1 MIKLKQLLFFFLIFN
16 LNLIIGQEKYWVFL
30 SDKNGVEF
38 NPYEYFDSK
47 AIERRNSVG
56 YPLDH
61 YTDRPINENYIQS
74 IQQYADTITGHSR
87 WFNALACILDKEKI
101 QLIEALPFVE
111 DIVPMIS
118 KQQICEYDRQ
128 LSEGQQSL
136 LTGQTAWMEGDLF
149 RKNNYTGKGIRI
161 CIIDAG
167 FPKVDVSSVFSH
179 IRDSNRIINTWDFH
193 KNDSNVYISSSH
205 GTTVLSCIAG
215 IYKGQPI
222 GLATEAEFLLARTER
237 VLTETFSEEEDWLM
251 AIEWADKNGA
261 DIINSSL
268 GYNLHGYFKED
279 MDGQTSIIS
288 KAGNIAAKKGMLVI
302 SAAGN
307 EGNTNWKYISA
318 PGDADSVLTIGA
330 LNPWTGIHT
339 TFSSY
344 GPTSDFRLK
353 PNLMG
358 IGHVMAYDYKN
369 RLHETQGTSFASPL
383 IAGFAACAW
392 QTNPNLTNM
401 EVFKKLEESSTLH
414 PYYDY
419 AHGYGIPQASYFLK
433 PTFERTPT
441 FTIINTEDSIKIEI
455 KNTHFQY
462 AELIQTGT
470 IKEKFI
476 NDFFHLFD
484 GYTTEY
490 ASIKQDKHPYF
501 YFHIENNLGYLDSY
515 KVLTVIQKNILTLP
529 KSQYKNK
536 TLRFHYRGFTNSI
549 NL

>member
-16 LNLIIGQEKYWVFL
+16 VNFIIGQEKYWVFL

-47 AIERRNSVG
+47 AIERRNNVG

-74 IQQYADTITGHSR
+74 IQQYADTITGHTR

-118 KQQICEYDRQ
+118 KQQICEYVGQ
-128 LSEGQQSL
+128 LSEGEQSL
-136 LTGQTAWMEGDLF
+136 LTGQTAWMEGQLF
-149 RKNNYTGKGIRI
+149 RKNKFTGNGIRI

-167 FPKVDVSSVFSH
+167 FPKVDVLNVFSH

-193 KNDSNVYISSSH
+193 KNEPNVYRSSSH
-205 GTTVLSCIAG
+205 GTIVLSCIAG

-237 VLTETFSEEEDWLM
+237 ILSESFAEEEDWLM

-279 MDGQTSIIS
+279 MDGQTTIIS

-318 PGDADSVLTIGA
+318 PADADSVLTIGA

-339 TFSSY
+339 NFSSF

-401 EVFKKLEESSTLH
+401 EVFKKLEESSTLY

-419 AHGYGIPQASYFLK
+419 AHGYGIPQASYFIN
-433 PTFERTPT
+433 PTYEQTPT

-455 KNTHFQY
+455 KNESFHY
-462 AELIQTGT
+462 AELIQTES
-470 IKEKFI
+470 IKEKLI
-476 NDFFHLFD
+476 YQFFHLFD
-484 GYTTEY
+484 EYTTEY

-501 YFHIENNLGYLDSY
+501 YFHIENQSGYLDSY
-515 KVLTVIQKNILTLP
+515 KVITVVQKDILTLP

-536 TLRFHYRGFTNSI
+536 ILRFHYRGFTKSI